1 MILDLRLKTQMLRV
15 VVVVEHLLNLVEPV
29 VSNDGYEFSPIN
41 KFAFQN
47 YRNVL

>member
-1 MILDLRLKTQMLRV
+1 MLRV
-15 VVVVEHLLNLVEPV
+15 VVVVEHLLNPVEPV
-29 VSNDGYEFSPIN
+29 VSKAGDEFSPIN